1 MKFMIEA
8 RSAFDFDIPA
18 QDFGYTAI
26 EAALFHN
33 WRCGAKVDSVLL
45 CRESSISAEMLQKD
59 IVPVGSVEF
68 CMRWFAAMGVIP
80 HPLNIPVSIQH
91 LVRRKI
97 ITTTTLEN
105 TGTLYY
111 GKDMDVIKASRNG
124 VYREYHGKTPMIFSE
139 LVPAQS
145 EWRLFVLNR
154 MIVGIKNY
162 AGDPLVVP
170 DFQYCQTVADQYGKE
185 NPAFTL
191 DVMIREDGQTDILE
205 LHDFFACGLYGFED
219 LPAIRQMLIRSCRH
233 VLNKS

>member
-68 CMRWFAAMGVIP
+68 CTRWFAAMGVIP

-91 LVRRKI
+91 LVKRKI
-97 ITTTTLEN
+97 IRQQPWKTS
-105 TGTLYY
+105 GRHI
-111 GKDMDVIKASRNG
+111 M
-124 VYREYHGKTPMIFSE
+124 GKTWM
-139 LVPAQS
+139 
-145 EWRLFVLNR
+145 
-154 MIVGIKNY
+154 
-162 AGDPLVVP
+162 
-170 DFQYCQTVADQYGKE
+170 
-185 NPAFTL
+185 
-191 DVMIREDGQTDILE
+191 
-205 LHDFFACGLYGFED
+205 
-219 LPAIRQMLIRSCRH
+219 
-233 VLNKS
+233 